1 MGGKDARVCGRFV
14 VFGLDGATFLAYGH
28 LCEKYE
34 KSSLKSSSENK

>member
-1 MGGKDARVCGRFV
+1 MGGECGVCEGIV
-14 VFGLDGATFLAYGH
+14 VFELIGTMFLAYGH